1 MFLSARAACS
11 AAVTPSSSPVAG
23 SMPSW
28 PETNTNPFALTA
40 WLYAPSAAGASMVVT
55 ACRFSYMMF
64 LSLAGVNL
72 CSGLAP

>member
-1 MFLSARAACS
+1 MSELKR
-11 AAVTPSSSPVAG
+11 TQ
-23 SMPSW
+23 
-28 PETNTNPFALTA
+28 
-40 WLYAPSAAGASMVVT
+40 LYEIHVAAGASMVVT